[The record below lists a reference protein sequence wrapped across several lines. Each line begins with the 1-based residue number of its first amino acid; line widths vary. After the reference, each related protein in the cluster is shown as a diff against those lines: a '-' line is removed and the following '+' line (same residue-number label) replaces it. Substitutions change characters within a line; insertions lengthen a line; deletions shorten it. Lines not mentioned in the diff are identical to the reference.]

1 MGAEIVDAQDR
12 LGSIEPGKMADLIA
26 CPGNPATR
34 MSDLRQINFVMQG
47 GKIVRD
53 DSTH

>member
-1 MGAEIVDAQDR
+1 
-12 LGSIEPGKMADLIA
+12 LGSIETGKMADLIA

-34 MSDLRQINFVMQG
+34 LSDVRGVNFVMQG

-53 DSTH
+53 DSTHL